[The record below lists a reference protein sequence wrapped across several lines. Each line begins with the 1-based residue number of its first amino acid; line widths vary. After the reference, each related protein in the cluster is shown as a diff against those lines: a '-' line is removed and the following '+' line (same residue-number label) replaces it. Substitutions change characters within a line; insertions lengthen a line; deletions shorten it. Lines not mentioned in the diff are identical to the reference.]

1 MLGENHPFYMMRN
14 HLIQSFNKANSEAI
28 KSVSRKRTA
37 TDSTLSST
45 HSEAKIPRKENTRQ
59 DMATS
64 SPQENKNKVSKQHCF
79 YMSRA
84 GRRIF
89 FKLLKIGW
97 VNFETPLKRL
107 VEQKLTKFG

>member
-89 FKLLKIGW
+89 SIGW

-107 VEQKLTKFG
+107 IEQKLTKFG

>member
-14 HLIQSFNKANSEAI
+14 HLIQSFNKVNSEAI

-45 HSEAKIPRKENTRQ
+45 HSEAKIPRKETNRQ

-64 SPQENKNKVSKQHCF
+64 SPQENKNKVRMQDF
-79 YMSRA
+79 YLSRA
-84 GRRIF
+84 SIF
-89 FKLLKIGW
+89 GSFFEIRH
-97 VNFETPLKRL
+97 NFQTSRL
-107 VEQKLTKFG
+107 H

>member
-45 HSEAKIPRKENTRQ
+45 HSEAKIPRKENSRP
-59 DMATS
+59 DMSTS
-64 SPQENKNKVSKQHCF
+64 SPQENKNKVSMQHFFLYQQGKQTQNF
-79 YMSRA
+79 E
-84 GRRIF
+84 I
-89 FKLLKIGW
+89 LKIGLGKLRDSI
-97 VNFETPLKRL
+97 ETIS
-107 VEQKLTKFG
+107 